1 MLLTMTFGSHIRGL
15 RRERGLTQRD
25 VAAAAGIDFSYIS
38 KLENDRLPHTPSAKT
53 IAMLAT
59 VFDTNELELLQ
70 LAGKLPPELA
80 RQPEA
85 VAVLRA
91 AGRRIPSPAGW
102 RKLLDYVESQD
113 FEDALRELDE
123 AAEAKR

>member
-1 MLLTMTFGSHIRGL
+1 MTFGEHIRGL
-15 RRERGLTQRD
+15 RHERGLTQRD
-25 VAAAAGIDFSYIS
+25 VAAAAGVDFSYIS
-38 KLENDRLPHTPSAKT
+38 KLENGRLPHTPSAKT
-53 IAMLAT
+53 IAVLAT
-59 VFDTNELELLQ
+59 ALDANELELLQ

-91 AGRRIPSPAGW
+91 AGRRIPSAAGW

-113 FEDALRELDE
+113 FEDALRELDQ
-123 AAEAKR
+123 AAEVKR

>member
-1 MLLTMTFGSHIRGL
+1 MLLAMTFGSHIRGL

-53 IAMLAT
+53 IAVLAT
-59 VFDTNELELLQ
+59 VFGTNELELLQ